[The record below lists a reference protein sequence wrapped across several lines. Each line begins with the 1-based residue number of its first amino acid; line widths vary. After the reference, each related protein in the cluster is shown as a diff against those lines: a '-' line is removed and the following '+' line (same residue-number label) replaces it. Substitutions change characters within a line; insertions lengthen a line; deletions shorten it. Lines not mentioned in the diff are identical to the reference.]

1 MTAMSGKISDQ
12 LRDYIRRTGDNTTW
26 QGPDGETD
34 RGGRHDKPLY
44 SERTTRGGSMRG
56 TYYRWT
62 RQHNPSG
69 NQDSLRADI
78 LGAETDIVA
87 YPERG
92 MVQARIPSGDL
103 DADTARMIGVRL
115 IEAAALADAG
125 RSVREP

>member
-1 MTAMSGKISDQ
+1 MVALNGKISDQ

-34 RGGRHDKPLY
+34 RGGRYDKPLY
-44 SERTTRGGSMRG
+44 TERTSRGASMKG

-62 RQHNPSG
+62 RQHNPQG
-69 NQDSLRADI
+69 NQDLLRADI
-78 LGAETDIVA
+78 LGAETDVVA
-87 YPERG
+87 YPETGVVRAK
-92 MVQARIPSGDL
+92 VPSGDL

-115 IEAAALADAG
+115 IEAAALADDG